1 MDMDPETR
9 RLNKIRE
16 MMHSFIF
23 RRTCKYNSAA
33 DMDYQIATA
42 RQLQVVAAENATEEI
57 GQQEVQGNESI
68 QYQADTDA
76 ECNASISIY

>member
-1 MDMDPETR
+1 
-9 RLNKIRE
+9 
-16 MMHSFIF
+16 
-23 RRTCKYNSAA
+23 
-33 DMDYQIATA
+33 MDYQIATA